1 VETTEKTKEKEIVS
15 PLAITVY
22 LDTNLIIEH
31 CWWKYFGK
39 GKGKKT
45 RDVELVERGF
55 QRDYDTY
62 ISYMT
67 TMELSVH
74 LTDWFLLQKVIKNG
88 FGYPY
93 FRRERMKYS
102 ITSRQKEY
110 ISCIVREYQESPDA
124 FYIEI
129 DEITK
134 DFFERVKLMIDN
146 YIGIEDALHFVFAQ
160 AAKCKYFA
168 TKDDELRVRLQR
180 IISNKIIQIPFPPTL
195 IKPQSLYKL
204 LK

>member
-1 VETTEKTKEKEIVS
+1 METTKETKKKEIVS
-15 PLAITVY
+15 PLDTKVY

-45 RDVELVERGF
+45 KEVGLVERGF
-55 QRDYDTY
+55 QRDYDSY

-74 LTDWFLLQKVIKNG
+74 LTDWFLLRKIIQNG
-88 FGYPY
+88 FGFPY
-93 FRRERMKYS
+93 FRRERMKHS
-102 ITSRQKEY
+102 LTAKQKGY
-110 ISCIVREYQESPDA
+110 INSIVREYQDSPDV

-129 DEITK
+129 DEISK
-134 DFFERVKLMIDN
+134 GFFERVKLMIDN
-146 YIGIEDALHFVFAQ
+146 YIEIEDALHFVFAQ
-160 AAKCKYFA
+160 AAQCKYFA
-168 TKDDELRVRLQR
+168 TKDDELRTRLQR
-180 IISNKIIQIPFPPTL
+180 IISKKIIDVPSPPIL
-195 IKPQSLYKL
+195 IKPKNLYKL

>member
-15 PLAITVY
+15 PLAITGY

-45 RDVELVERGF
+45 KDVELVERGF
-55 QRDYDTY
+55 QRDYDPY

-74 LTDWFLLQKVIKNG
+74 LTDWFLLQKVIQNG

-93 FRRERMKYS
+93 FRRERMKHS

-110 ISCIVREYQESPDA
+110 ISSIVREYQESPDA

-146 YIGIEDALHFVFAQ
+146 YIEIEDAIHFVFAQ
-160 AAKCKYFA
+160 AAKCKYSA

-180 IISNKIIQIPFPPTL
+180 IISNKIIAIPSPPTL
-195 IKPQSLYKL
+195 IKPQGLYKL